1 MTSTVA
7 VVQFQPAFKDVATNL
22 AFILDTIART
32 TADVIIFPELC
43 TTGYLFFTR
52 DEAHAFCEPADGPTC
67 SAIHDASE
75 RAGRIVV
82 FGFAERDGAH
92 QYNSSMLCIPGQHP
106 LVYRKTHLF
115 AREKHCF
122 DPGDTGFFVV
132 HVPERDLRI
141 GMMICYDWRF
151 PEAARTLALKGADL
165 IVAPSNLVTH
175 IWRAVMPARAVEN
188 KVYLAVANRCG
199 ADVNHGE
206 ELSFN
211 GQSAIYSFNG
221 DVLASA
227 NATDPA
233 VLIAEIDPVR
243 TRTKSFNEWN
253 DIFADRRPEH
263 YA

>member
-1 MTSTVA
+1 
-7 VVQFQPAFKDVATNL
+7 
-22 AFILDTIART
+22 
-32 TADVIIFPELC
+32 
-43 TTGYLFFTR
+43 
-52 DEAHAFCEPADGPTC
+52 
-67 SAIHDASE
+67 
-75 RAGRIVV
+75 
-82 FGFAERDGAH
+82 
-92 QYNSSMLCIPGQHP
+92 
-106 LVYRKTHLF
+106 VYRKSHLF

-199 ADVNHGE
+199 PDVNNGE

-211 GQSAIYSFNG
+211 GQSAIYSYNG

-227 NATDPA
+227 NATEPA
-233 VLIAEIDPVR
+233 VIIAEIEPER

-253 DIFADRRPEH
+253 DIFADRRPDL